1 MAIGIKIHTNAPH
14 ITIDQWEWSSE
25 LSRPIQTSCL
35 NITKSDDEVR
45 FHPQARPQLVIPF
58 HLFFR
63 RPAEDSRERNII
75 FEAPELIELA
85 TEIWDEQY
93 GEQEITSAVQEATG

>member
-1 MAIGIKIHTNAPH
+1 MKKSDSILRR
-14 ITIDQWEWSSE
+14 DRSWSS
-25 LSRPIQTSCL
+25 
-35 NITKSDDEVR
+35 R
-45 FHPQARPQLVIPF
+45 FTF
-58 HLFFR
+58 FFR